1 MYEEIDGSGPLMRAQ
16 TQTNKTDTAS
26 IAFYLGGAG
35 VALLALV
42 LALEPDVGFTAPF
55 VWMAIFWALQIG
67 VGLATLQCAL
77 FLITRVDRVQ
87 QLPLWVVVIAS
98 GIAGSIFLSP
108 IYWLIGEG
116 LMEQVLGFPVR
127 VDADGAVE
135 VGLTFG
141 IPAILEEFVDIVG
154 PVTAAWALISWP
166 RLQRLVPPLLNT
178 PLTTSAESD
187 PLITSLPEQDGALLK
202 PAWRVALPSELGGEL
217 IAVGSELQYL
227 RVWTTRGSALVLGAL
242 QQVEESEGPD
252 GIRTHRSWWVNA
264 RYIIR
269 VRGKVNGAV
278 CELSN
283 GLEVPVSRRRKADML
298 ERFGS
303 SASYNSAAVAIA
315 SPLSG
320 SDQNIRRKPS

>member
-1 MYEEIDGSGPLMRAQ
+1 MTLQ
-16 TQTNKTDTAS
+16 TSSSPTGIRS
-26 IAFYLGGAG
+26 IVSYLGGAG

-55 VWMAIFWALQIG
+55 VWMALFWALQIG
-67 VGLATLQCAL
+67 IGLAALQCAL

-87 QLPLWVVVIAS
+87 QLPLWVVVITS

-135 VGLTFG
+135 VSLTFG
-141 IPAILEEFVDIVG
+141 IPAILDEFVDIVG

-178 PLTTSAESD
+178 LRAKSAESD
-187 PLITSLPEQDGALLK
+187 PLITSSPEQNGALLE

-242 QQVEESEGPD
+242 QQVEKSEGPD

-269 VRGKVNGAV
+269 VRGKGDGAV

-298 ERFGS
+298 ERFGTT
-303 SASYNSAAVAIA
+303 ASYNSAAVAIA
-315 SPLSG
+315 SPLPA

>member
-1 MYEEIDGSGPLMRAQ
+1 M
-16 TQTNKTDTAS
+16 
-26 IAFYLGGAG
+26 
-35 VALLALV
+35 ALV

-55 VWMAIFWALQIG
+55 VWMALFWALQIG
-67 VGLATLQCAL
+67 VGLAALQCAL
-77 FLITRVDRVQ
+77 FLITRVDRFQ

-116 LMEQVLGFPVR
+116 LMEQVLGFPAR

-135 VGLTFG
+135 VSLTFG
-141 IPAILEEFVDIVG
+141 IPAILDEFVDIVG

-178 PLTTSAESD
+178 PLAKSVESD

-269 VRGKVNGAV
+269 VRGKGNGAV

-315 SPLSG
+315 SPLPG
-320 SDQNIRRKPS
+320 SDQNTRRKPS

>member
-1 MYEEIDGSGPLMRAQ
+1 MTLQ
-16 TQTNKTDTAS
+16 TSSSPTGIRS
-26 IAFYLGGAG
+26 IVSYLGGAG
-35 VALLALV
+35 VALVALV

-55 VWMAIFWALQIG
+55 VWMALFWALQIG
-67 VGLATLQCAL
+67 VGLAALQCAL
-77 FLITRVDRVQ
+77 FLITRVDRFQ
-87 QLPLWVVVIAS
+87 QLPLWVVVFAS

-135 VGLTFG
+135 VSVTFG
-141 IPAILEEFVDIVG
+141 IPAILDEFVDIVG

-178 PLTTSAESD
+178 PLAKSGESD

-217 IAVGSELQYL
+217 IAVSSELQYL
-227 RVWTTRGSALVLGAL
+227 RVWTTRGSALVLGSL
-242 QQVEESEGPD
+242 QQVEEAEGPN

-264 RYIIR
+264 QHVLRTR
-269 VRGKVNGAV
+269 VQGDGTV

-283 GLEVPVSRRRKADML
+283 GLQVPVSRRRKADVM

-315 SPLSG
+315 SPLPG

>member
-1 MYEEIDGSGPLMRAQ
+1 MTLQ
-16 TQTNKTDTAS
+16 TSSSPTGIRS
-26 IAFYLGGAG
+26 IVSYLGGAG

-55 VWMAIFWALQIG
+55 VWMALFWALQVGI
-67 VGLATLQCAL
+67 GLAALQCAL

-87 QLPLWVVVIAS
+87 QLPLWVVVLAS
-98 GIAGSIFLSP
+98 GLAGSIFLSP

-135 VGLTFG
+135 VSVTFG
-141 IPAILEEFVDIVG
+141 IPAILDEFVDIVG

-178 PLTTSAESD
+178 PLAKSAESD

-269 VRGKVNGAV
+269 VRGKGNGAV

-315 SPLSG
+315 SPLPG
-320 SDQNIRRKPS
+320 SDQNTRRKPS

>member
-1 MYEEIDGSGPLMRAQ
+1 MTLQ
-16 TQTNKTDTAS
+16 TSSSPTGIRS
-26 IAFYLGGAG
+26 IVSYLGGAG

-42 LALEPDVGFTAPF
+42 LALEPDVGFRAPF
-55 VWMAIFWALQIG
+55 VWMALFWALQIG
-67 VGLATLQCAL
+67 VGLAALQCAL
-77 FLITRVDRVQ
+77 FLITRVDRFQ

-108 IYWLIGEG
+108 LYWLIGEG
-116 LMEQVLGFPVR
+116 LMEQILGFPVR

-135 VGLTFG
+135 VSLTFG
-141 IPAILEEFVDIVG
+141 IPAILNEFVDIVG
-154 PVTAAWALISWP
+154 PITAAWALISWP

-178 PLTTSAESD
+178 PLAKSAESD

-242 QQVEESEGPD
+242 QQVEESEGRV

-264 RYIIR
+264 QYVAR
-269 VRGKVNGAV
+269 VRGKGDGAV
-278 CELSN
+278 CEMSN
-283 GLEVPVSRRRKADML
+283 GLEVPVSRRRKAEML
-298 ERFGS
+298 ARFS
-303 SASYNSAAVAIA
+303 NSASFNSAAIAIA
-315 SPLSG
+315 SPLPG
-320 SDQNIRRKPS
+320 SDQNIRRKPN

>member
-1 MYEEIDGSGPLMRAQ
+1 MTLQ
-16 TQTNKTDTAS
+16 TSSSPTGIRS
-26 IAFYLGGAG
+26 IVSYLGGAG

-55 VWMAIFWALQIG
+55 VWMALFWALQIG
-67 VGLATLQCAL
+67 VGLAALQCAL
-77 FLITRVDRVQ
+77 FLITRVDRFQ

-135 VGLTFG
+135 VSVAFG
-141 IPAILEEFVDIVG
+141 IPAILDEFVDIVG

-178 PLTTSAESD
+178 SLARSAESD
-187 PLITSLPEQDGALLK
+187 PLITSLPEQDGAPLK
-202 PAWRVALPSELGGEL
+202 PAWRLALPSELGGEL
-217 IAVGSELQYL
+217 IAVSSELQYL
-227 RVWTTRGSALVLGAL
+227 RVWTTRGSALVLGSL
-242 QQVEESEGPD
+242 QQVEEAEGPN

-264 RYIIR
+264 QHVLRTR
-269 VRGKVNGAV
+269 VQGDGTV

-283 GLEVPVSRRRKADML
+283 GLQVPVSRRRKADVM

-315 SPLSG
+315 SPLPG

>member
-1 MYEEIDGSGPLMRAQ
+1 MTVQ
-16 TQTNKTDTAS
+16 TSSSPTGIRS
-26 IAFYLGGAG
+26 IVIYLGGDG

-55 VWMAIFWALQIG
+55 VWMVLFWALQIG
-67 VGLATLQCAL
+67 VGLAALQCAL
-77 FLITRVDRVQ
+77 FLITRVDRFQ

-135 VGLTFG
+135 VSLTFG
-141 IPAILEEFVDIVG
+141 IPAILNEFVDIVG

-178 PLTTSAESD
+178 PLAKSGESD

-217 IAVGSELQYL
+217 IAVSSELQYL
-227 RVWTTRGSALVLGAL
+227 RVWTTRGSALVLGSL
-242 QQVEESEGPD
+242 QQVEEAEGPN

-264 RYIIR
+264 QHVLRTR
-269 VRGKVNGAV
+269 VQGDGTV

-283 GLEVPVSRRRKADML
+283 GLQVPVSRRRKADVMA
-298 ERFGS
+298 RFGS

-315 SPLSG
+315 SPLPG
-320 SDQNIRRKPS
+320 SDQNIRRKPT

>member
-1 MYEEIDGSGPLMRAQ
+1 MTLQ
-16 TQTNKTDTAS
+16 TSSSPTGIRS
-26 IAFYLGGAG
+26 IVSYLGGAG

-55 VWMAIFWALQIG
+55 VWMALFWALQIG
-67 VGLATLQCAL
+67 VGLAALQCAL
-77 FLITRVDRVQ
+77 FLITRVDRFQ

-135 VGLTFG
+135 VSLTFG
-141 IPAILEEFVDIVG
+141 IPAILDEFVDIVG

-178 PLTTSAESD
+178 PLAKSAESD

-202 PAWRVALPSELGGEL
+202 PAWRVALPSELGDEL

-242 QQVEESEGPD
+242 QQVEESEGRV

-264 RYIIR
+264 QYVAR
-269 VRGKVNGAV
+269 VRGKGDGAV
-278 CELSN
+278 CEMSN
-283 GLEVPVSRRRKADML
+283 GLEVPVSRRRKAEML
-298 ERFGS
+298 ARFGN
-303 SASYNSAAVAIA
+303 SASFNSAAIAIA
-315 SPLSG
+315 SPLPG
-320 SDQNIRRKPS
+320 SDQNIRRKPN

>member
-1 MYEEIDGSGPLMRAQ
+1 MTLQ
-16 TQTNKTDTAS
+16 TSSSPTGIRS
-26 IAFYLGGAG
+26 IVSYLGGAG

-55 VWMAIFWALQIG
+55 VWMALFWALQIG
-67 VGLATLQCAL
+67 VGLAALQCAL
-77 FLITRVDRVQ
+77 FLITRVDRFQ

-135 VGLTFG
+135 VSLTFG
-141 IPAILEEFVDIVG
+141 IPAILDEFVDIVG

-178 PLTTSAESD
+178 PLAKSVESD

-202 PAWRVALPSELGGEL
+202 PAWRVALPSELGDEL

-242 QQVEESEGPD
+242 QQVEESEGRV

-264 RYIIR
+264 QYVAR
-269 VRGKVNGAV
+269 VRGKGDGAV
-278 CELSN
+278 CEMSN
-283 GLEVPVSRRRKADML
+283 GLEVPVSRRRKAEML
-298 ERFGS
+298 ARFGN
-303 SASYNSAAVAIA
+303 SASFNSAAIAIA
-315 SPLSG
+315 SPLPG
-320 SDQNIRRKPS
+320 SDQNIRRKPN

>member
-1 MYEEIDGSGPLMRAQ
+1 MTLQ
-16 TQTNKTDTAS
+16 TSSSPTGIRS
-26 IAFYLGGAG
+26 IVSYLGGAG

-67 VGLATLQCAL
+67 VGLAALQCVL

-87 QLPLWVVVIAS
+87 QLPLWIVVIAS

-135 VGLTFG
+135 VSVTFG
-141 IPAILEEFVDIVG
+141 IPAILDEFVDIVG

-187 PLITSLPEQDGALLK
+187 PLITSLPEQAGALLK
-202 PAWRVALPSELGGEL
+202 PAWRAALPSELGGEL

-269 VRGKVNGAV
+269 VRGKGDGAV

-283 GLEVPVSRRRKADML
+283 GLEVPVSRRRKADLL

-315 SPLSG
+315 SPLPG

>member
-1 MYEEIDGSGPLMRAQ
+1 MTLQ
-16 TQTNKTDTAS
+16 TSSSPTGIRS
-26 IAFYLGGAG
+26 IVSYLGGAG

-55 VWMAIFWALQIG
+55 AWMSLFWALQIG
-67 VGLATLQCAL
+67 IGLAVLQCAL
-77 FLITRVDRVQ
+77 FLITRVDRVP
-87 QLPLWVVVIAS
+87 QLPLWVDVLVS

-135 VGLTFG
+135 VSLTFG
-141 IPAILEEFVDIVG
+141 IPAILDEFVDIVG

-178 PLTTSAESD
+178 PLAKSAKSD
-187 PLITSLPEQDGALLK
+187 PLITSLPEQAGALLK

-252 GIRTHRSWWVNA
+252 GVRTHRSWWVNA

-269 VRGKVNGAV
+269 VRGKGDGAV

-315 SPLSG
+315 PPLPG

>member
-1 MYEEIDGSGPLMRAQ
+1 MTLQ
-16 TQTNKTDTAS
+16 TLSSPTGIRS
-26 IAFYLGGAG
+26 IVSYLGGAG

-55 VWMAIFWALQIG
+55 VWMALFWALQIG
-67 VGLATLQCAL
+67 VGLAALQCAL
-77 FLITRVDRVQ
+77 FLITRVDRFQ
-87 QLPLWVVVIAS
+87 QLPLWVVVFAS

-135 VGLTFG
+135 VSVTFG
-141 IPAILEEFVDIVG
+141 IPAILDEFVDIVG

-178 PLTTSAESD
+178 PLAKSAESD
-187 PLITSLPEQDGALLK
+187 PLITSLPEQAGALLK

-227 RVWTTRGSALVLGAL
+227 RVWTTRGSALVLGSL
-242 QQVEESEGPD
+242 QQVEEAEGPN

-264 RYIIR
+264 QHVLRAR
-269 VRGKVNGAV
+269 VQGDGAV

-283 GLEVPVSRRRKADML
+283 GLQVPVSRRRKADVM
-298 ERFGS
+298 ERFGNTARYHSKSKALS
-303 SASYNSAAVAIA
+303 S
-315 SPLSG
+315 
-320 SDQNIRRKPS
+320 

>member
-1 MYEEIDGSGPLMRAQ
+1 MTLQ
-16 TQTNKTDTAS
+16 TSSSTIGIRS
-26 IAFYLGGAG
+26 IVSYLGGAG
-35 VALLALV
+35 VALWALV

-55 VWMAIFWALQIG
+55 AWMALFWALQIG
-67 VGLATLQCAL
+67 IGFTALQCVL
-77 FLITRVDRVQ
+77 FLITRVERIQ
-87 QLPLWVVVIAS
+87 RLPLWVVVLAS
-98 GIAGSIFLSP
+98 GIIGSIFLSP
-108 IYWLIGEG
+108 LYWLIGEG

-127 VDADGAVE
+127 VGADGAFE
-135 VGLTFG
+135 VSLTFG
-141 IPAILEEFVDIVG
+141 IPAILDEFVDIVG

-166 RLQRLVPPLLNT
+166 RLQRLVPPLLDT
-178 PLTTSAESD
+178 PLAKSSESD
-187 PLITSLPEQDGALLK
+187 PLVTSLPEQDSALLK
-202 PAWRVALPSELGGEL
+202 PTWRVALPSELGGEL

-252 GIRTHRSWWVNA
+252 GIRTHRSWWVNT

-269 VRGKVNGAV
+269 VRGKGDGAV

-283 GLEVPVSRRRKADML
+283 GLEVPVSRRRKADMR

-303 SASYNSAAVAIA
+303 SASYNSADVAIA
-315 SPLSG
+315 SPLPG

>member
-1 MYEEIDGSGPLMRAQ
+1 MTLQ
-16 TQTNKTDTAS
+16 TSSSPTGIRS
-26 IAFYLGGAG
+26 IVSYLGGAG

-55 VWMAIFWALQIG
+55 VWMALFWALQIG
-67 VGLATLQCAL
+67 VGLAALQCAL
-77 FLITRVDRVQ
+77 FLITRVDRFQ

-135 VGLTFG
+135 VSLTFG
-141 IPAILEEFVDIVG
+141 IPAILNEFVDIVG

-178 PLTTSAESD
+178 PLAKSVESD

-202 PAWRVALPSELGGEL
+202 PAWRVALPSELGDEL

-242 QQVEESEGPD
+242 QQVEESEGRV

-264 RYIIR
+264 QYVAR
-269 VRGKVNGAV
+269 VRGKGDGAV
-278 CELSN
+278 CEMSN
-283 GLEVPVSRRRKADML
+283 GLEVPVSRRRKAEML
-298 ERFGS
+298 ARFGN
-303 SASYNSAAVAIA
+303 SASFNSAAIAIA
-315 SPLSG
+315 SPLPG
-320 SDQNIRRKPS
+320 SDQNIRRKPN

>member
-1 MYEEIDGSGPLMRAQ
+1 MTLQ
-16 TQTNKTDTAS
+16 TSSSPTGIRS
-26 IAFYLGGAG
+26 IVSYLGGAG

-55 VWMAIFWALQIG
+55 VWMALFWALQIG

-77 FLITRVDRVQ
+77 FLITRVDRFQ

-127 VDADGAVE
+127 VDADEAVE
-135 VGLTFG
+135 VSVAFG
-141 IPAILEEFVDIVG
+141 IPAILDEFVDIVG

-178 PLTTSAESD
+178 PLAKSAESD

-227 RVWTTRGSALVLGAL
+227 RVWTTRGSALVLGSL
-242 QQVEESEGPD
+242 QQVEEAEGPN

-264 RYIIR
+264 QYVAR
-269 VRGKVNGAV
+269 VRGKGDGAV
-278 CELSN
+278 CEMSN
-283 GLEVPVSRRRKADML
+283 GLEVPVSRRRKAEML
-298 ERFGS
+298 ARFGN
-303 SASYNSAAVAIA
+303 SASFNSAAIAIA
-315 SPLSG
+315 SPLPG
-320 SDQNIRRKPS
+320 SDQNIRRKPN

>member
-1 MYEEIDGSGPLMRAQ
+1 MTLQ
-16 TQTNKTDTAS
+16 TSSSPTGIRS
-26 IAFYLGGAG
+26 IVSYLGGAG

-55 VWMAIFWALQIG
+55 VWMALFWALQIG
-67 VGLATLQCAL
+67 VGLAALQCAL
-77 FLITRVDRVQ
+77 FLITRVDRFQ
-87 QLPLWVVVIAS
+87 QLPLWVVVFAS

-135 VGLTFG
+135 VSVTFG
-141 IPAILEEFVDIVG
+141 IPAILDEFVDIVG

-178 PLTTSAESD
+178 PLAKSGESD

-217 IAVGSELQYL
+217 IAVSSELQYL
-227 RVWTTRGSALVLGAL
+227 RVWTTRGSALVLGSL
-242 QQVEESEGPD
+242 QQVEEAEGPN

-264 RYIIR
+264 QHVLRTR
-269 VRGKVNGAV
+269 VQGDGTV

-283 GLEVPVSRRRKADML
+283 GLQVPVSRRRKADVM
-298 ERFGS
+298 ERFGNTARYHSKSKALS
-303 SASYNSAAVAIA
+303 S
-315 SPLSG
+315 
-320 SDQNIRRKPS
+320 

>member
-1 MYEEIDGSGPLMRAQ
+1 MTLQ
-16 TQTNKTDTAS
+16 TSSSPTGIRS
-26 IAFYLGGAG
+26 IVSYLGGAG

-55 VWMAIFWALQIG
+55 VWMALFWALQIG
-67 VGLATLQCAL
+67 VGLAALQCAL
-77 FLITRVDRVQ
+77 FLITRVDRFQ

-135 VGLTFG
+135 VSVAFG
-141 IPAILEEFVDIVG
+141 IPAILDEFVDIVG

-178 PLTTSAESD
+178 PLAKSAESD

-227 RVWTTRGSALVLGAL
+227 RVWTTRGSALVLGSL
-242 QQVEESEGPD
+242 QQVEEAEGPN

-264 RYIIR
+264 QYVAR
-269 VRGKVNGAV
+269 VRGKGDGAV
-278 CELSN
+278 CEMSN
-283 GLEVPVSRRRKADML
+283 GLEVPVSRRRKAEML
-298 ERFGS
+298 ARFGN
-303 SASYNSAAVAIA
+303 SASFNSAAIAIA
-315 SPLSG
+315 SPIPG
-320 SDQNIRRKPS
+320 SDQNIRRKPN

>member
-1 MYEEIDGSGPLMRAQ
+1 MTLQ
-16 TQTNKTDTAS
+16 TSSSPTGIRS
-26 IAFYLGGAG
+26 IVSYLGGAG

-55 VWMAIFWALQIG
+55 VWMALFWALQIG

-98 GIAGSIFLSP
+98 GIAGSVFLSP

-135 VGLTFG
+135 VSVAFG
-141 IPAILEEFVDIVG
+141 IPAILDEFVDIVG

-178 PLTTSAESD
+178 PLAKSAESD

-227 RVWTTRGSALVLGAL
+227 RVWTTRGSALVLGSL
-242 QQVEESEGPD
+242 QQVEEAEGPN

-264 RYIIR
+264 QYVAR
-269 VRGKVNGAV
+269 VRGKGDGAV
-278 CELSN
+278 CEMSN